1 MSDDGEG
8 VSRRSV
14 LLGAGAAAGALG
26 LGGGYVS
33 SLGDLSATG
42 TVAADSVESFL
53 NENDVLHGYCSPN
66 CRGKCQMD
74 VYVRDGQ
81 IQKVEPKIPDNE
93 EYKRS
98 CTLGLSHTQRA
109 YNPTRLKYPMKRT
122 DWSPGN
128 PNPTNRGPEAEFE
141 RIEWSEALD
150 YVANEMDRVRNEYA
164 PQSVY
169 FELGSGGAGINGT
182 IYSRLAGLFGGTM
195 KSWSIDINVGLGFR
209 RITGGGYFNTPTNQ
223 ATDIENANT
232 IVIWGGNI
240 FESRFQQDAS
250 KVLDAKENGAK
261 IVVVDPVYN
270 TTTAKADLWLPIKP
284 GKDGHLAMAMIQTV
298 FEEGYLDEE
307 FLRERTLGPA
317 LVREDGSL
325 LRTGD
330 VFPDGDDE
338 TPVAL
343 DQESGEPVP
352 LEPETYGE
360 YALFGEHN
368 VAGETVTTGLTE
380 IRDAASKYTP
390 EEIADYVGIDAENI
404 RQTVRWLGTRG
415 PGGILTGL
423 GVDRYVYGHIFGQA
437 YAILLALLG
446 QYGMSG
452 CVTGG
457 ITQGG
462 GFASGYG
469 LPEDAPGARY
479 LQQKG
484 ILSALGGGTEHPI
497 KAMYAQSS
505 NFISNQMPDRQS
517 WLDAL
522 ENVDMVAVADIQH
535 TPNVQR
541 ADIVLPASHWF
552 EREDVAGTWTQPHV
566 RYREQAHEPLWES
579 KSDHWMLVRL
589 AERLGYGE
597 YFDRDRE
604 TTLRKILDAEDRF
617 TLDELRE
624 KGTFY
629 DESAPEII
637 WQGEFNTPSGRLEI
651 YDEDAPSEKGNS
663 LEVPVPLESRTRDDH
678 ELADEY
684 PLTFLQKHSRW
695 RIHSQ
700 FGRMPWMRRINPEPT
715 ADINPTDA
723 KSRGIEDGDYVR
735 IHNDRGE
742 VVVRAKYNEGYQPG
756 MVNVDQGWWEDDY
769 VRGHHNDLTHTDV
782 SEAIENFAFYDVRV
796 EVEPA
801 PDDIDTSMY
810 TNPSTADWLGE
821 STTGGDD

>member
-1 MSDDGEG
+1 MSSEDQG

-33 SLGDLSATG
+33 SLGDRSEMAT
-42 TVAADSVESFL
+42 THQIESYL
-53 NENDVLHGYCSPN
+53 TENAVLHGYCSPN

-93 EYKRS
+93 DYKRS
-98 CTLGLSHTQRA
+98 CTLGLTHTQRA

-128 PNPTNRGPEAEFE
+128 PNPSGRGDGAEFE
-141 RIEWSEALD
+141 RISWDEALD
-150 YVANEMDRVRNEYA
+150 YVADEMNRVKEEYH

-250 KVLDAKENGAK
+250 KVLNAKENGAK

-270 TTTAKADLWLPIKP
+270 TTTAKADMWLPVKP
-284 GKDGHLAMAMIQTV
+284 GKDGHLAMSMINV
-298 FEEGYLDEE
+298 AFEEDYLDRE

-317 LVREDGSL
+317 LVKEDGSL
-325 LRTGD
+325 LKTGEIFD
-330 VFPDGDDE
+330 DGDDE
-338 TPVAL
+338 TPVAY
-343 DQESGEPVP
+343 DEAAGEPVA

-360 YALFGEHN
+360 YALFGEYEID
-368 VAGETVTTGLTE
+368 GTTVTTGLTKVRE
-380 IRDAASKYTP
+380 AAAEYAP
-390 EEIADYVGIDAENI
+390 EDMADYVGVQAENI
-404 RQTVRWLGTRG
+404 RKTVRWLGTRG

-423 GVDRYVYGHIFGQA
+423 GVDRYVYGHVFGQA
-437 YAILLALLG
+437 YAILLALMG
-446 QYGMSG
+446 QYGQSG

-462 GFASGYG
+462 GFASDYG
-469 LPEDAPGARY
+469 GVEGAPGSRY

-484 ILSALGGGTEHPI
+484 ILSALEGDDEHPI
-497 KAMYAQSS
+497 KAMYAMSS
-505 NFISNQMPDRQS
+505 NFVANQMPNRQR
-517 WLDAL
+517 WLKAL

-535 TPNVQR
+535 TPNVQH

-566 RYREQAHEPLWES
+566 RYREPAHDPLWES
-579 KSDHWMLVRL
+579 KHDHWMLVRL
-589 AERLGYGE
+589 AERLGFGE
-597 YFDRDRE
+597 HFDRDRE
-604 TTLRKILDAEDRF
+604 TTLRKILAAEERF
-617 TLDELRE
+617 TLEDLRE
-624 KGTFY
+624 KGTFF
-629 DESAPEII
+629 DDSAPEVI
-637 WQGEFNTPSGRLEI
+637 WQGEFNTPSGRLEL

-663 LEVPVPLESRTRDDH
+663 LEVPVPLESRTREDYPT
-678 ELADEY
+678 ADEY

-715 ADINPTDA
+715 VDINPKDA
-723 KSRGIEDGDYVR
+723 KSRGIDDGDYVR
-735 IHNDRGE
+735 VYNDRGE
-742 VVVRAKYNEGYQPG
+742 VVVKAKHNEGYRPG
-756 MVNVDQGWWEDDY
+756 MVNIDQGWWGDDY
-769 VRGHHNDLTHTDV
+769 VRGHHNDLTHLDV
-782 SEAIENFAFYDVRV
+782 SEAIENFAFYDTRV

-810 TNPSTADWLGE
+810 TDPKTEDWLGE
-821 STTGGDD
+821 STTGGGN

>member
-1 MSDDGEG
+1 MSSEEKG

-26 LGGGYVS
+26 LGGGYVA
-33 SLGDLSATG
+33 SLGDRSDMETPHSL
-42 TVAADSVESFL
+42 ENFL
-53 NENDVLHGYCSPN
+53 NENKVVHGYCSPN

-81 IQKVEPKIPDNE
+81 IQKVEPKVPENE
-93 EYKRS
+93 AYKRS

-122 DWSPGN
+122 DWEPGN
-128 PNPTNRGPEAEFE
+128 PNTTGRGEDAEFE
-141 RIEWSEALD
+141 QISWGEALD
-150 YVANEMDRVRNEYA
+150 YVADEMRRVRQEYS

-169 FELGSGGAGINGT
+169 FEQGSGSDTIGGT
-182 IYSRLAGLFGGTM
+182 TFGRLARAFGGTM

-209 RITGGGYFNTPTNQ
+209 RITGAGYFNTPTNQ

-250 KVLDAKENGAK
+250 KVLNAKENGAK

-270 TTTAKADLWLPIKP
+270 TTTAKADLWLPVKP
-284 GKDGHLAMAMIQTV
+284 GKDGHLAMSMINV
-298 FEEGYLDEE
+298 AFEEDYLDRE

-317 LVREDGSL
+317 LVKEDGSL
-325 LRTGD
+325 LKTGEIFD
-330 VFPDGDDE
+330 DGDDE
-338 TPVAL
+338 TPVAY
-343 DQESGEPVP
+343 DEAAGEPVP

-360 YALFGEHN
+360 YALFGEYE
-368 VAGETVTTGLTE
+368 VDGMTVTTGLTKVRE
-380 IRDAASKYTP
+380 AA
-390 EEIADYVGIDAENI
+390 ADYSPEKMANYVGVQAENI

-437 YAILLALLG
+437 YAILLAMLG
-446 QYGMSG
+446 QYGQRG

-462 GFASGYG
+462 YFASDYG
-469 LPEDAPGARY
+469 AIEGAPGARY

-484 ILSALGGGTEHPI
+484 ILEALEGGTDHPI
-497 KAMYAQSS
+497 KAMYAMCS
-505 NFISNQMPDRQS
+505 NFTANQMPDRQR
-517 WLDAL
+517 WLKAL

-535 TPNVQR
+535 TPNVQY

-552 EREDVAGTWTQPHV
+552 EREDITGTWTQPHV
-566 RYREQAHEPLWES
+566 RYRGAAHDPLWES
-579 KSDHWMLVRL
+579 KHDNWMLVRL

-597 YFDRDRE
+597 HFERDRE
-604 TTLRKILDAEDRF
+604 TLMRKILEAETRF
-617 TLDELRE
+617 TFDELRE
-624 KGTFY
+624 KGTIFIE
-629 DESAPEII
+629 DSPEII
-637 WQGEFNTPSGRLEI
+637 WQGEFNTPSGRLEL

-663 LEVPVPLESRTRDDH
+663 LEVPVPLESRTRDDYPT
-678 ELADEY
+678 ADEY

-700 FGRMPWMRRINPEPT
+700 FGHMPWMRRIHPEPT
-715 ADINPTDA
+715 LDIHPKDA
-723 KSRGIEDGDYVR
+723 RRRDIEDGDYVR
-735 IHNDRGE
+735 VYNDRGE
-742 VVVRAKYNEGYQPG
+742 AVVKAKYNKGYRPG
-756 MVNVDQGWWEDDY
+756 LVNIDQGWWSDDY
-769 VRGHHNDLTHTDV
+769 IQGHHNDLTHLDV

-796 EVEPA
+796 EVEAA

-810 TNPSTADWLGE
+810 TNPKKADWLGE
-821 STTGGDD
+821 STTGGEN